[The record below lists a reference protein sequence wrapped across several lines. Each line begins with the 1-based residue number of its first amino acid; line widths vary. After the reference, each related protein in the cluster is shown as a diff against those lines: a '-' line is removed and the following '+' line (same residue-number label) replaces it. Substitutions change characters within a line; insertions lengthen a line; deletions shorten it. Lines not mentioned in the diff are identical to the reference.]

1 MTAVAGIIDAR
12 TGEIEYCNAGHD
24 APLVVAPGQATVSVD
39 SDGGPPLCVIDDFDY
54 PLDHARLAPGETL
67 VLTTDG
73 VNEAMTAS
81 QKMFGGHRLIQ
92 NLTHNADD
100 NSPKNLAAKL
110 YENVKEFV
118 AGAEPN
124 DDITIVAIRYRG

>member
-1 MTAVAGIIDAR
+1 
-12 TGEIEYCNAGHD
+12 
-24 APLVVAPGQATVSVD
+24 
-39 SDGGPPLCVIDDFDY
+39 
-54 PLDHARLAPGETL
+54 
-67 VLTTDG
+67 
-73 VNEAMTAS
+73 
-81 QKMFGGHRLIQ
+81 KMFGGHRLIQ